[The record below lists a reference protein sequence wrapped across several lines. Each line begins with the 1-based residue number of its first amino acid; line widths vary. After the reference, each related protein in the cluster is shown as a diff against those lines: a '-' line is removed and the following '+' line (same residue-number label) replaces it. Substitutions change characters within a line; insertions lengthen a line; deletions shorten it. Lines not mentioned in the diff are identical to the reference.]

1 MPLFASEIFKNYKMK
16 FNRLFLALPVALTL
30 VNCNDSKMGSGGDV
44 ELKTFKDSVSYII
57 GANTGAQFKQALG
70 DNAEEFFD
78 ADVYYS
84 GVQKALTDSVEIP
97 QADMRRIMNQFQ
109 TQLREKQQEEQAAV
123 AAEKKEAEQAYLAE
137 NAKKEGVQ
145 TTESGL
151 QYKVIEEG
159 SGESPAET
167 DQVQVNYEGKLLDGT
182 VFDSSYERQKPTTFG
197 VNQVISGWTEGLQL
211 MKEGAKYEFYIPA
224 DLAYGQ
230 RGSGPKIGPGETLI
244 FTVELLDVIKQ

>member
-1 MPLFASEIFKNYKMK
+1 MS
-16 FNRLFLALPVALTL
+16 
-30 VNCNDSKMGSGGDV
+30 SGGDA

-70 DNAEEFFD
+70 DNPDEFFD
-78 ADVYYS
+78 MEIYMQ
-84 GVQKALTDSVEIP
+84 GVETALTDSVEMP
-97 QADMRRIMNQFQ
+97 QADMRRIMNEFQ
-109 TQLREKQQEEQAAV
+109 TKLRAKQQEEQAAK
-123 AAEKKEAEQAYLAE
+123 AAANKEKEEAFLAE
-137 NAKKEGVQ
+137 NAEKEGVQ

-159 SGESPAET
+159 DGVSPVET

-182 VFDSSYERQKPTTFG
+182 VFDSSYERQQPATFG

-244 FTVELLDVIKQ
+244 FTVELLDVIDK